1 MFNFINLGENTPSYN
16 GPVTKVHAS
25 DADSGDNSVVS
36 YSLSSPSAG
45 FSIDPTSG
53 IITVNQSLL
62 EKDSLQKVRRTIRF
76 VTSYH
81 LS

>member
-1 MFNFINLGENTPSYN
+1 MRMFFNLGLFFRLGENTPSYN

-25 DADSGDNSVVS
+25 DADSGENSVVS

-45 FSIDPTSG
+45 FSIDSITG

-62 EKDSLQKVRRTIRF
+62 GKDLLQKVRYLC
-76 VTSYH
+76 SK
-81 LS
+81 